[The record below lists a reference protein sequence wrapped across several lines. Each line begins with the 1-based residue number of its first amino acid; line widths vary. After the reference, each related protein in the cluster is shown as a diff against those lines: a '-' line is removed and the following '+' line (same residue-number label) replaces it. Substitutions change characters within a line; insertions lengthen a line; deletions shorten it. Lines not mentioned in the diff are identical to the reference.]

1 MSSEAHRRFLKT
13 HEVLTLKQKGLDFVV
28 NSQAKWDIEASIFDQ
43 VCCLLVHTHTHAHST
58 HCVLICASYLWIRY
72 MREQYLILV
81 V

>member
-43 VCCLLVHTHTHAHST
+43 VCCLLVCTHIRTHIAHIV
-58 HCVLICASYLWIRY
+58 C
-72 MREQYLILV
+72 
-81 V
+81 